1 VKGQHSQKGGL
12 VVIYNRGRLLLRK
25 EIRKINKME
34 KKFEIERKDNRK
46 KKNCVFVHEVV
57 RNEVSC

>member
-1 VKGQHSQKGGL
+1 
-12 VVIYNRGRLLLRK
+12 LRK